1 MVRMVTSA
9 FFDAAEMAL
18 AIYAEKLHYPGRV
31 DLEIRT
37 MSRGRL
43 IELEAAVAVAR
54 RRSFR
59 AAAAELGLSTTA
71 LSQAVAE
78 LEARLGVRLFNRT
91 TRSVSPTPA
100 GEQFVAQV
108 APALSTIRDAAD
120 AVNLHRATPTGL
132 LRLNASVGAAQRIL
146 RPIVFEY
153 LNRYPEM
160 SVEIVTEEKL
170 IDIVKEGFD
179 AGFRL
184 AEQAPGDMIAVPLGQ
199 DERLLVVGSPAYL
212 AARARPVA
220 PADLA
225 GHDCIRMRLSSG
237 AVYRWEFEQAS
248 EELLADV
255 SGRLTLDNTG
265 LIREAALAG
274 YGLAYL
280 PEWDVADDLREGRLV
295 QLLADWT
302 PPFPGMCLYYP
313 GRRHVPAGLRAFI
326 DLIQAR
332 RRTLRG

>member
-1 MVRMVTSA
+1 
-9 FFDAAEMAL
+9 
-18 AIYAEKLHYPGRV
+18 
-31 DLEIRT
+31 

-100 GEQFVAQV
+100 GEQFVAEV
-108 APALSTIRDAAD
+108 APALNTIRDAAE
-120 AVNLHRATPTGL
+120 AVNRHRATPTGV
-132 LRLNASVGAAQRIL
+132 LRLNSTVGSARRIL
-146 RPIVFEY
+146 QPLVFEF
-153 LNRYPEM
+153 LERWPEM
-160 SVEIVTEEKL
+160 SVEIVTEGKL
-170 IDIVKEGFD
+170 IDIVREGFD

-184 AEQAPGDMIAVPLGQ
+184 AEHVPGDMIAVPLGPL
-199 DERLLVVGSPAYL
+199 ERLVVVGSPAYL
-212 AARARPVA
+212 AGRAPPVA
-220 PADLA
+220 PPDLA
-225 GHDCIRMRLSSG
+225 GHDCIRVRLSGG
-237 AVYRWEFEQAS
+237 AIYRWEFERGDETA
-248 EELLADV
+248 LADV
-255 SGRLTLDNTG
+255 SGRLTLDEAG

-280 PEWDVADDLREGRLV
+280 SEWDVADDLRDGRLV

-302 PPFPGMCLYYP
+302 PPFPGLCLYYP
-313 GRRHVPAGLRAFI
+313 GGRHVPAGLRAFI
-326 DLIQAR
+326 DLIQER
-332 RRTLRG
+332 RRGLRG

>member
-1 MVRMVTSA
+1 
-9 FFDAAEMAL
+9 
-18 AIYAEKLHYPGRV
+18 
-31 DLEIRT
+31 

-43 IELEAAVAVAR
+43 IELEAVVAVAR

-100 GEQFVAQV
+100 GEQFVADV
-108 APALSTIRDAAD
+108 APALTAIRNAAD
-120 AVNLHRATPTGL
+120 AVNRHRSTPTGV
-132 LRLNASVGAAQRIL
+132 LRLNTSIGAAQRIL

-160 SVEIVTEEKL
+160 SVDIVTEAKL
-170 IDIVKEGFD
+170 IDIVREGFD

-184 AEQAPGDMIAVPLGQ
+184 AEQVPADMIVVPLGRE
-199 DERLLVVGSPAYL
+199 ERLVVVGSPAYL
-212 AARARPVA
+212 AGRVRPA
-220 PADLA
+220 TPADLA

-237 AVYRWEFEQAS
+237 GVYRWDFAKDGEALQTG
-248 EELLADV
+248 V
-255 SGRLTLDNTG
+255 SGRLTLDESG

-280 PEWDVADDLREGRLV
+280 SEWDVADDLREGRLI

-302 PPFPGMCLYYP
+302 PPFPGVCLYYP

-326 DLIQAR
+326 DLIQER
-332 RRTLRG
+332 RRRSGD